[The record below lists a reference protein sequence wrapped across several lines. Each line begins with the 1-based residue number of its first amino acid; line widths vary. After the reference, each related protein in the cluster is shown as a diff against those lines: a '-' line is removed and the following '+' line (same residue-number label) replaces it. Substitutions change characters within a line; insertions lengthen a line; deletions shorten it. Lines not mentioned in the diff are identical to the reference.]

1 MTMRDLRRI
10 TLIARGANA
19 SSRGWDASKGAENRV
34 IFAETF
40 SILRGALD
48 HASHDVDRLI
58 IDGTASGSQF
68 LELLTSL
75 PHAFI
80 GDVLFIRDGE
90 TSYLSTVGRGDGRL
104 LYALT
109 STDVQFYLETH
120 RLIAKAA
127 IAA

>member
-1 MTMRDLRRI
+1 MRDLRRI
-10 TLIARGANA
+10 TLIARGIKAR
-19 SSRGWDASKGAENRV
+19 SRGWDASRTAEHRL
-34 IFAETF
+34 IFVESF

-58 IDGTASGSQF
+58 IDGTGSGSEF
-68 LELLTSL
+68 LDLLTTL
-75 PHAFI
+75 PQAFI
-80 GDVLFIRDGE
+80 GDVLFVRDAE
-90 TSYLSTVGRGDGRL
+90 ASYLSTVGRGDGRL

-109 STDVQFYLETH
+109 QGDVQFYLETH